1 MFFQKILKEFP
12 PVQIVSGGR
21 DPLSDDS
28 LRFMDKLLKLDKPIK
43 MKLYKSLPHGFMNYD
58 YVGGLSPASLAIRD
72 SCFMIREF
80 VRSIIE
86 EKRKKEEVK
95 NAE

>member
-1 MFFQKILKEFP
+1 LKEFP

-28 LRFMDKLLKLDKPIK
+28 LRFVEKFIKNQKQIK

-58 YVGGLSPASLAIRD
+58 YVGGLSPASLAIND

-80 VRSIIE
+80 VKSIKE
-86 EKRKKEEVK
+86 EK
-95 NAE
+95 AERGK